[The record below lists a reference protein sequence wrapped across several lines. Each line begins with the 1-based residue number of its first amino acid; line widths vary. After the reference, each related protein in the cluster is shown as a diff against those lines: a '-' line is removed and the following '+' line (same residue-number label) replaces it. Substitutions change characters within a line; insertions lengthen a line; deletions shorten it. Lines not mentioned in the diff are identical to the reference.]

1 MLIFFVSLHGIPR
14 TIMKKLFTMIVVT
27 VLSAAL
33 HAADYYVSPQ
43 GNDANTGVID
53 APFAT
58 LRQAIGKATAG
69 TTIYLREG
77 IYQPTEAEIMGYQEN
92 SLYACVYNLTASGT
106 AQLPITITG
115 YEDEKAVID
124 LSQVKPTEKRVSGFY
139 VKGDY
144 WRLKK
149 FDIIGIQ
156 VTITGHTQSENI
168 SMRGGSNCVIEQ
180 VNIHDGMGIGIYFT
194 RGSNNL
200 VVNCDAYNNYDPV
213 SENGAGGN
221 CDGFGFHLKSPSY
234 TNNVVR
240 GCRAWRNSDDGF
252 DLINNY
258 AAVVV
263 DSCWAWENGYD
274 ANLVS
279 RGDGTGIKGGG
290 YGMKAIGMTIVA
302 PRNVVKNCI
311 AWKNKQNGI
320 YANHHLGG
328 NDWYNNSAYAN
339 RRNYNMVNR
348 KSTGEAV
355 DVDGYGHVLKNNLS
369 YGGTTADY
377 VNISET
383 LCTLENNTFLP
394 TITLAV
400 SDFESLDGTQLK
412 ADRKPDGSLPEI
424 TFLKLK
430 PSSKA
435 YGQNIGYQFDYE
447 AVASGIRSVRTA
459 GDADTVYT
467 LEGLRA
473 ENPKPQGIYVRGAK
487 KFRAD

>member
-1 MLIFFVSLHGIPR
+1 
-14 TIMKKLFTMIVVT
+14 MKKLLTLMML
-27 VLSAAL
+27 LSASVAL
-33 HAADYYVSPQ
+33 LAADYYVSPA
-43 GNDANTGVID
+43 GNDDNAGTID

-58 LRQAIGKATAG
+58 LKKAISKATAG

-77 IYQPTEAEIMGYQEN
+77 TYQPTEAEIMGYQEN
-92 SLYACVYNLTASGT
+92 NLYACVYNLTASGT
-106 AQLPITITG
+106 ATKPITITG
-115 YEDEKAVID
+115 YENEKAVID
-124 LSQVKPTEKRVSGFY
+124 LSLVKPAEKRVSGFY
-139 VKGDY
+139 VKGNY

-200 VVNCDAYNNYDPV
+200 VLNCDAYNNYDPV

-221 CDGFGFHLKSPSY
+221 CDGFGFHLNSTAHS
-234 TNNVVR
+234 NNVIR

-258 AAVVV
+258 TAVVV

-290 YGMKAIGMTIVA
+290 YGMSTITKTIVA
-302 PRNVVKNCI
+302 PRNVIKNCI

-339 RRNYNMVNR
+339 KRNYNMVNR
-348 KSTGEAV
+348 KSEAEAV

-369 YGGTTADY
+369 YGGTTANY
-377 VNISET
+377 VYISET

-394 TITLAV
+394 AISLTA

-412 ADRKPDGSLPEI
+412 ADRQPDGSLPEI

-430 PSSKA
+430 PTSKA
-435 YGQNIGYQFDYE
+435 YTLNIGYQFGYE
-447 AVASGIRSVRTA
+447 TAASCIKTVRTA
-459 GDADTVYT
+459 DTPDPVYA
-467 LEGLRA
+467 LEGYRV
-473 ENPKPQGIYVRGAK
+473 ENPKVKGIYIRGGR
-487 KFRAD
+487 KFVVD

>member
-1 MLIFFVSLHGIPR
+1 
-14 TIMKKLFTMIVVT
+14 MKNLFTLLLMLV
-27 VLSAAL
+27 AATSL
-33 HAADYYVSPQ
+33 QAADYYVSPQ
-43 GNDANTGVID
+43 GSDTNTGTID

-58 LRQAIGKATAG
+58 LKQAISKATAG

-77 IYQPTEAEIMGYQEN
+77 TYQPTEAEIMGYQEN
-92 SLYACVYNLTASGT
+92 NLYACVYNLTASGT
-106 AQLPITITG
+106 AQKPITITG
-115 YEDEKAVID
+115 YENEKAVID
-124 LSQVKPTEKRVSGFY
+124 LSLVKPKDKRVSGFY
-139 VKGDY
+139 VKGNY

-168 SMRGGSNCVIEQ
+168 SMRGGSNCIIEQ

-200 VVNCDAYNNYDPV
+200 VLNCDAYNNYDPV

-221 CDGFGFHLKSPSY
+221 CDGFGFHLNSSAH
-234 TNNVVR
+234 TNNVIR
-240 GCRAWRNSDDGF
+240 GCRAWRNSDDGY

-258 AAVVV
+258 SAVIV

-274 ANLVS
+274 AKLVS

-290 YGMKAIGMTIVA
+290 YGMSAINKTIVA
-302 PRNVVKNCI
+302 PRNVIKNCI

-339 RRNYNMVNR
+339 KRNFNMVNR
-348 KSTGEAV
+348 KSVAEAV
-355 DVDGYGHVLKNNLS
+355 DVDGYDHVLKNNLS
-369 YGGTTADY
+369 YGGTTANY

-394 TITLAV
+394 TITLSA

-412 ADRKPDGSLPEI
+412 GERQPEGSLPEI

-430 PSSKA
+430 PSSAA
-435 YGQNIGYQFDYE
+435 YAKFIGYQFDYE
-447 AVASGIRSVRTA
+447 AVASGITA
-459 GDADTVYT
+459 VKAPVSNDTVYNLGGMPMKQSFT
-467 LEGLRA
+467 KDICIRNG
-473 ENPKPQGIYVRGAK
+473 K
-487 KFRAD
+487 KYIDR

>member
-1 MLIFFVSLHGIPR
+1 
-14 TIMKKLFTMIVVT
+14 MKKLFTILMM
-27 VLSAAL
+27 LSASVAVL
-33 HAADYYVSPQ
+33 AADYYVSPA
-43 GNDANTGVID
+43 GSDDNAGTID

-58 LRQAIGKATAG
+58 LKKAIGKATAG

-77 IYQPTEAEIMGYQEN
+77 TYQPTEAEIMGYQESN
-92 SLYACVYNLTASGT
+92 LYACVYNLTASGT
-106 AQLPITITG
+106 AQKPITISG

-124 LSQVKPTEKRVSGFY
+124 LSLVKPAEKRVSGFY
-139 VKGDY
+139 VKGNY

-200 VVNCDAYNNYDPV
+200 VLNCDAYNNYDSV

-221 CDGFGFHLKSPSY
+221 CDGFGFHFASAAHA
-234 TNNVVR
+234 NNVIR

-258 AAVVV
+258 SAVVV

-290 YGMKAIGMTIVA
+290 YGMSTITKSVTA
-302 PRNVVKNCI
+302 PRNVIKNCI

-339 RRNYNMVNR
+339 KRNYNMVNR
-348 KSTGEAV
+348 KSVAEAV
-355 DVDGYGHVLKNNLS
+355 DVPGYDHVLKNNLS
-369 YGGTTADY
+369 FAGTTSNYAYIDE
-377 VNISET
+377 S

-394 TITLAV
+394 TLVLTV

-412 ADRKPDGSLPEI
+412 ADRQPDGSLPEI

-430 PSSKA
+430 STSKA
-435 YGQNIGYQFDYE
+435 YSQNIGYQFDYE
-447 AVASGIRSVRTA
+447 AVASGIKTVGA
-459 GDADTVYT
+459 GVNDDVFYSM
-467 LEGLRA
+467 EGYRVEHPA
-473 ENPKPQGIYVRGAK
+473 AKGIYVRGGK
-487 KFRAD
+487 KFVK